1 MSQDKTV
8 LQNYRQLCGQQ
19 GYADAIRKYIAE
31 HYETPPLAH
40 VHSFGCQQSV
50 YDGERFKGVLAEL
63 GYGFTD
69 EIRQADLILYNT
81 CAVRENAEQRV
92 FGNVGALK
100 GLKKKKPE
108 LVIALA
114 GCMTEQQQVSEKL
127 KMSYPYVDLVMGS
140 NAAGR
145 LPELLYRVLIEGR
158 RSIRRDAVENG
169 TDTTLYEEVP
179 VLHESRFK
187 AFVPVMYGCDNFC
200 SYCIVPYVRGRERS
214 RLPDDVVREVKEL
227 VENGCRD
234 ITLLGQ
240 NVNSYGKG
248 LAQPCSF
255 AQLLRMVNAVPGD
268 FRIRFMTSHPKDCT
282 KELIDAM
289 AECDKV
295 CKHLHLP
302 VQSGSDRILTA
313 MNRHYDLRHYEE
325 LLRYA
330 RQRIPG
336 LSVTSDIIVGFPGE
350 EREDFLQTLELVRR
364 TRYSALFTFIYSR
377 RSGTA
382 AEKLPDPVP
391 AEEKSRW
398 FRELLDTQGAIG
410 SELLK
415 GYVGKTLRVLAEDEG
430 KTPGTLCC
438 RSEDNTIVEVAAPR
452 EMIGEFMQVR
462 IAAAMNW
469 ALRGERI

>member
-19 GYADAIRKYIAE
+19 GYADAIRKYIGE

-69 EIRQADLILYNT
+69 EVRQADLILYNT

-214 RLPDDVVREVKEL
+214 RLPDDVVREVTEL

-325 LLRYA
+325 LLWYA

-391 AEEKSRW
+391 AKEKSRW

-462 IAAAMNW
+462 IVTAMNW